1 MQLRQL
7 GKSELRIPKVVIGGN
22 VFGWTVDRAQTF
34 RLLDAFVAAGLN
46 TIDTA
51 DVYSAWVEGNQGG
64 ESETL
69 IGEWIKQRQRRD
81 DLIILSKVG
90 AGTGLAKAHIAQAID
105 ASLQRLQ
112 TDYLDLY
119 QAHVDDANT
128 PLDQTLSAFA
138 ELIQQGKIRVI
149 GASNY
154 SAERLQA
161 ALAISQ
167 ELNLPRYESLQP
179 LYNLY
184 DREAYETQLET
195 VCQQADLGVIPYS
208 TLASGFLTGKYR
220 SEADLIQSARG
231 SRVRSYLNPRGWTIL
246 KALDEVAAEVQATSG
261 QVALAWQIARPSITA
276 PIASATNLDQVN
288 DLIKA
293 AQLELTSNMIDYLN
307 QASQY

>member
-7 GKSELRIPKVVIGGN
+7 GKSELRIPRIVIGGN

-34 RLLDAFVAAGLN
+34 RLLDAFVDAGLN
-46 TIDTA
+46 AIDTA

-81 DLIILSKVG
+81 DLLILSKVG
-90 AGTGLAKAHIAQAID
+90 AGTGLSKANIAKAID
-105 ASLQRLQ
+105 GSLQRLQ
-112 TDYLDLY
+112 SEYLDLY
-119 QAHVDDANT
+119 QAHVDDAET
-128 PLDQTLSAFA
+128 PLEETLSAFG
-138 ELIQQGKIRVI
+138 ELIQQGKVRAI

-161 ALAISQ
+161 ALDISQ
-167 ELNLPRYESLQP
+167 QHNLPRYESLQP

-184 DREAYETQLET
+184 DRDRYEGNLET
-195 VCQQADLGVIPYS
+195 VCQQAALGVIPYS

-220 SEADLIQSARG
+220 SEADLSQSARG
-231 SRVRSYLNPRGWTIL
+231 SGVRKYLNERGWAIL
-246 KALDEVAAEVQATSG
+246 KALDEVAAELQATPG

-293 AQLELTSNMIDYLN
+293 AKLELTPAAVEYLN
-307 QASQY
+307 QAGQ

>member
-69 IGEWIKQRQRRD
+69 IGAWIKQRQRRD

-90 AGTGLAKAHIAQAID
+90 AGTGLAKTHIAQAID

-154 SAERLQA
+154 SAERLQT

-167 ELNLPRYESLQP
+167 ELNIPRYESLQP

-184 DREAYETQLET
+184 DREAHMKHNWKPFANKQIWVLF
-195 VCQQADLGVIPYS
+195 P
-208 TLASGFLTGKYR
+208 
-220 SEADLIQSARG
+220 IQ
-231 SRVRSYLNPRGWTIL
+231 P
-246 KALDEVAAEVQATSG
+246 
-261 QVALAWQIARPSITA
+261 
-276 PIASATNLDQVN
+276 
-288 DLIKA
+288 
-293 AQLELTSNMIDYLN
+293 
-307 QASQY
+307 

>member
-7 GKSELRIPKVVIGGN
+7 GKSELRIPRIVIGGN

-34 RLLDAFVAAGLN
+34 RLLDAFIDAGLN
-46 TIDTA
+46 AIDTA

-81 DLIILSKVG
+81 DLLILSKVG
-90 AGTGLAKAHIAQAID
+90 AGTGLSKANIAKAID
-105 ASLQRLQ
+105 GSLQRLQ
-112 TDYLDLY
+112 TEYLDLY
-119 QAHVDDANT
+119 QAHVDDAET
-128 PLDQTLSAFA
+128 PLEETLSAFG
-138 ELIQQGKIRVI
+138 ELIQQGKVRAI

-161 ALAISQ
+161 ALDISQ
-167 ELNLPRYESLQP
+167 QHNLPRYESLQP

-184 DREAYETQLET
+184 DRDRYEGDLEA
-195 VCQQADLGVIPYS
+195 VCQQAALGVIPYS

-220 SEADLIQSARG
+220 SEADLGQSARG
-231 SRVRSYLNPRGWTIL
+231 SGVRKYLNERGWALL
-246 KALDEVAAEVQATSG
+246 KALDEVAAEVQATPG

-293 AQLELTSNMIDYLN
+293 AKLELTPAAVEYLN
-307 QASQY
+307 QAGQ